1 MDEDQAKADRYRQRA
16 EEVRVIADGM
26 SNPETYRTLM
36 KVSEDYLDMAATM
49 ERIALHSRALR
60 L

>member
-1 MDEDQAKADRYRQRA
+1 
-16 EEVRVIADGM
+16 
-26 SNPETYRTLM
+26 M

-49 ERIALHSRALR
+49 ERIALQSRALR

>member
-1 MDEDQAKADRYRQRA
+1 MNEDQAKADRYRHRA

-26 SNPETYRTLM
+26 SNPETYRALI

-49 ERIALHSRALR
+49 ERIAVQSRALR